1 MSASRMNHLRFRCAL
16 TLAALALA
24 GCASIKVTA
33 ETAPGVDLADHQTY
47 AWHSP
52 AGRVPADPRIDRDA
66 FDRDI
71 RAQVDASLAA
81 RGFQPAASGTPPD
94 VLVAYR
100 AFLKVKTDV
109 GAVNDPAGFA
119 SGWGAYPADQGY
131 RADSGGMYVTEW
143 EQGRLDIDLLDPSG
157 QRMLWRGSAKTELDF
172 SNPPKERQRRLQ
184 RAVSRIIEQLPP
196 R

>member
-1 MSASRMNHLRFRCAL
+1 MNHLRFRCSL

-24 GCASIKVTA
+24 GCTSIKVTA
-33 ETAPGVDLADHQTY
+33 ETAPGVDLSRHATY

-52 AGRVPADPRIDRDA
+52 AGRLPADPRIDRDA

-71 RAQVDASLAA
+71 RAQVDESLAA
-81 RGFQPAASGTPPD
+81 RGFQPAPPGTPAD

-109 GAVNDPAGFA
+109 GAVNDPVGFA
-119 SGWGAYPADQGY
+119 TGWGAYPADQGY
-131 RADSGGMYVTEW
+131 RAADSGGTYVTEW

-157 QRMLWRGSAKTELDF
+157 KRMLWRGSAKPELDF
-172 SNPPKERQRRLQ
+172 SNPPKERLRRLR